1 MENTYTY
8 SPLDRVI
15 WDTPAADAILN
26 EVDRLS
32 AKKVY
37 IVASSTLS
45 KKSLFRA
52 EAEIIEST

>member
-15 WDTPAADAILN
+15 WDTQATDAILN
-26 EVDRLS
+26 EVERLNVNK
-32 AKKVY
+32 AY

-45 KKSLFRA
+45 KKLMKFQKLK
-52 EAEIIEST
+52 IF